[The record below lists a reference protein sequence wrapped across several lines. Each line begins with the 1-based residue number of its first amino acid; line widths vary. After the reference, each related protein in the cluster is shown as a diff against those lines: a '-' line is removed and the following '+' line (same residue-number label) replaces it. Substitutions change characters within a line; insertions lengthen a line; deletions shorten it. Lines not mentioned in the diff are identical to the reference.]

1 MRLVKKILCSLFKR
15 KNTLL
20 GNGYTV
26 EQSYGCKWLIDWS
39 NSVDKKMAFKLFED
53 DQIQFFLDNVYK
65 YNPEYFL
72 LYLEESLNNILCQD

>member
-1 MRLVKKILCSLFKR
+1 MRIARKILCSLLKR

-26 EQSYGCKWLIDWS
+26 EKSYGCKWLIDWT

-53 DQIQFFLDNVYK
+53 DQIKFFLKKSVKSQIFSHIHMVN
-65 YNPEYFL
+65 
-72 LYLEESLNNILCQD
+72 